1 MNKWVDILSGVVV
14 VAAIFVLV
22 RPRSQG
28 PAFVKAMGNSFAGVL
43 GAATGGSKW

>member
-1 MNKWVDILSGVVV
+1 MNKVFDLLTGVVI

-28 PAFVKAMGNSFAGVL
+28 PAFVKASANGFSTL
-43 GAATGGSKW
+43 IKSATGGGKF